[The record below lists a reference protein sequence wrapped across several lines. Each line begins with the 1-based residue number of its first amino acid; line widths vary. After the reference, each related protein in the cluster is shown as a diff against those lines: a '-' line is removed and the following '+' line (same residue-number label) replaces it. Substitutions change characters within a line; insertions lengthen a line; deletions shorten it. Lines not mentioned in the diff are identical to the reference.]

1 MAAPSPTSLQ
11 IATGASVGERLRRSE
26 LRYRLLFETTQDGIL
41 LLNGTTAQIEDANPY
56 LFKMLGYTREELLD
70 KKLWEIGAFND
81 VPECKRLFAEL
92 LKKGTVRYEEL
103 PLRTATGKEIAAE
116 FISNTYDYEGIQI
129 IQCNIRDIS
138 ERKKSEALLKT
149 AEEIFRGL
157 VEESIS
163 GILIIQNDKLV
174 YVNKRAA
181 DILNQHNIVGM
192 IGSDFINWVTA
203 NDRPIVSGIML
214 ELLTAKSHSATFE
227 FDAHTAEGETI
238 SIGANASTA
247 NHNGFPV
254 IVGMIQDISE
264 KKRAEEA
271 IRHYILE
278 LKSAFMSTVRVA
290 TIISEMRDPYT
301 AGHERR
307 VAEIAVAIGKEMGFE
322 TDRLAGLRV
331 AGHLHDVGKISIPAE
346 ILAKPGKL
354 SDIEFQLIKAH
365 AQASFNVLKEVEF
378 PWPVATVA
386 LQHHE
391 RMDGTGY
398 PCQLKGDEI
407 ILEARIMAVSDVVEA
422 MSSHRPYR
430 AGLGIEAALSE
441 IQKGRGTAYDADV
454 VDACITLFRDK
465 NFPLPE

>member
-1 MAAPSPTSLQ
+1 MAPPSPTNLQ
-11 IATGASVGERLRRSE
+11 IATGVSVGERLRRSE

-41 LLNGTTAQIEDANPY
+41 LLNGTTAQIEDVNPY
-56 LFKMLGYTREELLD
+56 LIKMLGYTYEELLD

-81 VPECKRLFAEL
+81 VTECKRLFAEL
-92 LKKGTVRYEEL
+92 LEKGTVRYEEL

-157 VEESIS
+157 VEQSIS

-192 IGSDFINWVTA
+192 IGSDFISWVAA

-214 ELLTAKSHSATFE
+214 ELLTAKSHSVTFE
-227 FDAHTAEGETI
+227 FDAHTAGGETI
-238 SIGANASTA
+238 SIGANASAA

-307 VAEIAVAIGKEMGFE
+307 VAEIAVAIGIEMGFD

-354 SDIEFQLIKAH
+354 SDIEFQLIKSH
-365 AQASFNVLKEVEF
+365 AQASYNVLKEVEF
-378 PWPVATVA
+378 P
-386 LQHHE
+386 
-391 RMDGTGY
+391 
-398 PCQLKGDEI
+398 
-407 ILEARIMAVSDVVEA
+407 
-422 MSSHRPYR
+422 
-430 AGLGIEAALSE
+430 
-441 IQKGRGTAYDADV
+441 
-454 VDACITLFRDK
+454 
-465 NFPLPE
+465 